1 MRTLEDF
8 LPPVAKLTH
17 AHDMIYKPK
26 NPLKVK
32 VLLNHKLVPQDYDE
46 DVRHIILDLKNTDY
60 RYTEGQS
67 LGVLPPGLDKDGKP
81 HKLRLY
87 SIASAF
93 GGDPE
98 FPNTV
103 SLCVKRVVYKDEN
116 GNTIKGVCSN
126 YLCDLR
132 VGDEVFVTG
141 PSGKHF
147 VLPED
152 PNTDLIF
159 FATGTG
165 IAPFRAFLFKIFYKG
180 HQHKGKIILFFGTR
194 YKKDHLYANDIN
206 QDLLKLQ
213 NDQFKIYSALS
224 RENPTKKVYVHH
236 LLEEKKEEI
245 EDILEKN
252 NYIVY
257 ICGLKGMED
266 PISIFFKR
274 FFENKYK
281 INFTEE
287 EWNHF
292 AKQLEKQHRLIIE
305 TY

>member
-1 MRTLEDF
+1 M
-8 LPPVAKLTH
+8 
-17 AHDMIYKPK
+17 
-26 NPLKVK
+26 
-32 VLLNHKLVPQDYDE
+32 PQE
-46 DVRHIILDLKNTDY
+46 QEL
-60 RYTEGQS
+60 
-67 LGVLPPGLDKDGKP
+67 
-81 HKLRLY
+81 LRLEHFCLKY
-87 SIASAF
+87 F
-93 GGDPE
+93 
-98 FPNTV
+98 
-103 SLCVKRVVYKDEN
+103 
-116 GNTIKGVCSN
+116 IKVINIKEKS
-126 YLCDLR
+126 
-132 VGDEVFVTG
+132 
-141 PSGKHF
+141 
-147 VLPED
+147 
-152 PNTDLIF
+152 F
-159 FATGTG
+159 FFLEHAT
-165 IAPFRAFLFKIFYKG
+165 
-180 HQHKGKIILFFGTR
+180 
-194 YKKDHLYANDIN
+194 KKDHLYANDIN

-292 AKQLEKQHRLIIE
+292 AKQLEKQHRLIVE